1 MNTHSVL
8 LCRGTT
14 FPGLN
19 KEFGLDRP
27 VLLCIKGRQD
37 AVLLPAAPLCSTT
50 HHPPPNHTMFT
61 GKSTII
67 TGANKNLGMQ
77 TAIAFAAEGSSI
89 LLHYHSV
96 SSADD
101 TKALADQLIRDHG
114 VRVVTFQGDLSTEDA
129 TKQLFQTAID
139 AFGTVDYA
147 INNVGM
153 VLRKNLADVSLDEY
167 NMMFSVN
174 VTASFLFL
182 REAENKLAENGSV
195 VMLTTSLLGAYTDGY
210 SIYQAA
216 KSAVYWM
223 CKTAS
228 KETTKRITYNCVSPG
243 PMDTPFLYGQENEH
257 RVEFFKTQAVEKR
270 LTEVADI
277 VPIIKFVVKDGKW
290 MTGQNLY
297 ANNGFTAPSA

>member
-1 MNTHSVL
+1 
-8 LCRGTT
+8 
-14 FPGLN
+14 
-19 KEFGLDRP
+19 
-27 VLLCIKGRQD
+27 
-37 AVLLPAAPLCSTT
+37 
-50 HHPPPNHTMFT
+50 MFA

-67 TGANKNLGMQ
+67 TGANKNLGKQ
-77 TAIAFAAEGSSI
+77 TAIAFAAEGSNI
-89 LLHYHSV
+89 LLHYHSS
-96 SSADD
+96 SSADE
-101 TKALADQLIRDHG
+101 TTALATKLIKDYNIKA
-114 VRVVTFQGDLSTEDA
+114 VTFQGDLSTEDA
-129 TKQLFQTAID
+129 TKKLFQTAID
-139 AFGTVDYA
+139 SFGSVDYA

-153 VLRKNLADVSLDEY
+153 VLRKNLAEISLDEY
-167 NMMFSVN
+167 NKMFQIN

-210 SIYQAA
+210 SVYQAA

-228 KETTKRITYNCVSPG
+228 KETTKKITYNCVSPG

-270 LTEVADI
+270 LTEVSDI
-277 VPIIKFVVKDGKW
+277 VPIIKFIVKDGKW

>member
-1 MNTHSVL
+1 MDIYRDLKWLLPPLFFPANFFFLLVLFVL
-8 LCRGTT
+8 L
-14 FPGLN
+14 FIIDQSIN
-19 KEFGLDRP
+19 QS
-27 VLLCIKGRQD
+27 I
-37 AVLLPAAPLCSTT
+37 
-50 HHPPPNHTMFT
+50 TMFS

-67 TGANKNLGMQ
+67 TGANKNLGKE
-77 TAIAFAAEGSSI
+77 TAIAFAKEGSDI
-89 LLHYHSV
+89 LLHYHSS
-96 SSADD
+96 SSAEESKLLAESLIKDYGV
-101 TKALADQLIRDHG
+101 KAI
-114 VRVVTFQGDLSTEDA
+114 TYQGDLSTESA
-129 TKQLFQTAID
+129 TAEMFDLAIKS
-139 AFGTVDYA
+139 FGKVDYA

-153 VLRKNLADVSLDEY
+153 VLRKNLSEISLDEY
-167 NMMFSVN
+167 NSMISIN

-182 REAENKLAENGSV
+182 REAERKIAENGSV

-228 KETTKRITYNCVSPG
+228 KETTKKITYNCVSPG

-257 RVEFFKTQAVEKR
+257 RVGYFKTQAVSQR
-270 LTEVADI
+270 LTEVEDI
-277 VPIIKFVVKDGKW
+277 VPIIKFIVKDGKW